1 MARAKEKP
9 ISACGVSL
17 STLTILQDRSHA
29 LDLWANEKGTQWYF
43 CRLFALFVD
52 FFLISLLPV
61 YFVFFFLFVCLCV
74 CFLLFLLLFL
84 FVLKREKKTLKL
96 SMEGV
101 GRAFQ
106 KIVRL
111 K

>member
-1 MARAKEKP
+1 
-9 ISACGVSL
+9 
-17 STLTILQDRSHA
+17 
-29 LDLWANEKGTQWYF
+29 
-43 CRLFALFVD
+43 
-52 FFLISLLPV
+52 
-61 YFVFFFLFVCLCV
+61 
-74 CFLLFLLLFL
+74 L

-111 K
+111 KWDPYSRSWPKPLMFWRGKLDILQDTGNRGAICKA